1 MTYFNLKYPW
11 TGCGALANP
20 VEKAHFIDA
29 FQNAPVKFFNVSQ
42 LCRVVQ
48 GSGSGGTNFL
58 KETVGFT
65 PYVDYLFS
73 GNPFLHKEAAG
84 PSSKYSQLM
93 LTIKPLV
100 YEKNITTI
108 G

>member
-11 TGCGALANP
+11 TVCGPLANP
-20 VEKAHFIDA
+20 GEAHFNGV
-29 FQNAPVKFFNVSQ
+29 FQHAPVETFNASQ
-42 LCRVVQ
+42 SSSVVQ
-48 GSGSGGTNFL
+48 ESGCGSTNFL
-58 KETVGFT
+58 KETVGFIH
-65 PYVDYLFS
+65 YIHYLFFD
-73 GNPFLHKEAAG
+73 NPFLHIEAAG
-84 PSSKYSQLM
+84 PFSKYSQLM